1 MRYRKYNNKK
11 IEVDGMTFD
20 SKKEANRYKELSLL
34 QKAGEISGLQTQ
46 VRYVLIPSQRE
57 VSEEV
62 YTRGENKGKNKPGK
76 LLERECTYVADFV
89 YYKDGK
95 VIVEDTK
102 GFRTKEYIIKRK
114 LMLYVHHIED
124 VWFYDHPQGAVIW
137 VKDVQPIDE
146 MQDERIR
153 YGY

>member
-34 QKAGEISGLQTQ
+34 QKAGKISGLRTQ

-57 VSEEV
+57 VSDEV
-62 YTRGENKGKNKPGK
+62 YTRGENKGKNKPGR

-89 YYKDGK
+89 YYKDGE

-114 LMLYVHHIED
+114 LMLYIHHIQIKE
-124 VWFYDHPQGAVIW
+124 I
-137 VKDVQPIDE
+137 
-146 MQDERIR
+146 
-153 YGY
+153 